1 MVQDGSKSIDI
12 GFQWPL
18 NDLWGDKG
26 KNLGPG
32 KGEGGGRWYAV
43 GRMNYSLKDSKLTDG
58 VIGVEYD
65 GCCWIGRVV
74 LERLTTGQVT
84 ANTRIMFQIE
94 FVGFASVGVGANP
107 MGTLAQNIQRYQPL
121 RTPGERP
128 SRFTNYD

>member
-1 MVQDGSKSIDI
+1 M
-12 GFQWPL
+12 
-18 NDLWGDKG
+18 
-26 KNLGPG
+26 
-32 KGEGGGRWYAV
+32 
-43 GRMNYSLKDSKLTDG
+43 
-58 VIGVEYD
+58 
-65 GCCWIGRVV
+65 